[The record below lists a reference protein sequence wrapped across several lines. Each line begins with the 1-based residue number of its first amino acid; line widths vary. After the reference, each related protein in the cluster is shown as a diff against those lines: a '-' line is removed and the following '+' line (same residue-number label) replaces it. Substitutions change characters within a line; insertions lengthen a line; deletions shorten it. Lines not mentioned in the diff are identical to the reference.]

1 MPDELEELRKR
12 RMQEY
17 AAAQNQAIDQQLAL
31 QQQAQELQAQLK
43 IIMGQVLTPEARQ
56 RVANIRVA
64 KPDFAMQIELYL
76 AQLYQA
82 GQLRKPLT
90 DAELR
95 NILDKLVQKRETRIV
110 RR

>member
-17 AAAQNQAIDQQLAL
+17 ASMQNAAMDQQMAAQQHT
-31 QQQAQELQAQLK
+31 QELSAQLK
-43 IIMGQVLTPEARQ
+43 MIMGHILTPEARQ
-56 RVANIRVA
+56 RVANIRIA

-76 AQLYQA
+76 AQLFQS
-82 GQLRKPLT
+82 GQIRKPLT
-90 DAELR
+90 DMELR
-95 NILDKLVQKRETRIV
+95 AILDKLVQKKETRIM

>member
-1 MPDELEELRKR
+1 MPDELEEMRKR

-17 AAAQNQAIDQQLAL
+17 AAMQNQDIQQQMAI
-31 QQQAQELQAQLK
+31 QQQAAELSAQLK
-43 IIMGQVLTPEARQ
+43 AIMGRVLTPEARQ
-56 RVANIRVA
+56 RMANIRVA

-76 AQLYQA
+76 AQLFQA

-90 DAELR
+90 DAELKA
-95 NILDKLVQKRETRIV
+95 ILDKLVQKKETKIM

>member
-17 AAAQNQAIDQQLAL
+17 AAMQNASIDQQMAA
-31 QQQAQELQAQLK
+31 QQQAAEMQAQLK
-43 IIMGQVLTPEARQ
+43 MIMGHILTPEARQ
-56 RVANIRVA
+56 RMANIRVA

-76 AQLYQA
+76 AQLFQS
-82 GQLRKPLT
+82 GQIRKPLT
-90 DAELR
+90 DSELR
-95 NILDKLVQKRETRIV
+95 AILDKLVQKKETKIM